1 MTGRGHSR
9 RDVSSWAGGNS
20 ESSHGNHVPRYA
32 FDSPTWIKTKE
43 KRLTLR
49 YGFHNSSESMW
60 WTLASERS
68 RADGLYANSPM
79 SKFHPLSIWAM
90 LALETWK
97 FYNISI
103 VFNLQLQLL
112 FSTVKSLPAVQI
124 VCGIITEEDGH
135 RFRVAASQIGRSCIA
150 PHKIHSIAHSQFWVS
165 LQNFGFVSGMLSDQT
180 RPDVF
185 IIDLFKPVVE
195 FVSTSFSRKP
205 IRGLE
210 ILYVLITDLQVS
222 CMAENIFHS
231 SHGVIHE
238 LQNK

>member
-32 FDSPTWIKTKE
+32 FDTPTWIKTKE

-90 LALETWK
+90 LALENLHH
-97 FYNISI
+97 FNSFQSLI
-103 VFNLQLQLL
+103 VIFFFN
-112 FSTVKSLPAVQI
+112 SQI
-124 VCGIITEEDGH
+124 VTCRSNCLRYNYGRGRPSIQSCRPSNWKKLH
-135 RFRVAASQIGRSCIA
+135 CAA
-150 PHKIHSIAHSQFWVS
+150 
-165 LQNFGFVSGMLSDQT
+165 
-180 RPDVF
+180 
-185 IIDLFKPVVE
+185 
-195 FVSTSFSRKP
+195 
-205 IRGLE
+205 
-210 ILYVLITDLQVS
+210 
-222 CMAENIFHS
+222 
-231 SHGVIHE
+231 
-238 LQNK
+238 

>member
-32 FDSPTWIKTKE
+32 FDTPTWIKTKE

-90 LALETWK
+90 LALENLHH
-97 FYNISI
+97 FNSFQSLI
-103 VFNLQLQLL
+103 VIF

-135 RFRVAASQIGRSCIA
+135 RFRVAARQIGRSCIA
-150 PHKIHSIAHSQFWVS
+150 PHKIHSITHSQFWVS

-205 IRGLE
+205 TWAGNLIRTYHG
-210 ILYVLITDLQVS
+210 
-222 CMAENIFHS
+222 S
-231 SHGVIHE
+231 SSFQYGRE
-238 LQNK
+238 YLPFQPWCNPRATE